1 MSKCAI
7 KEFKEINV
15 GLIINWNM
23 HNGELYKLE
32 DIQKIVDIGK
42 EYPVVV
48 QIDEFTKVLVK
59 SEDELDFLDEPES
72 LYSYGM
78 TKQDYLDDE
87 HEYSDEYY
95 EDKIAYILTSDNII
109 EIK

>member
-7 KEFKEINV
+7 KEFKEIKV

-23 HNGELYKLE
+23 HNGELYKLK

-48 QIDEFTKVLVK
+48 QIDESTKVLVK
-59 SEDELDFLDEPES
+59 SEEELDFLDEPET

-95 EDKIAYILTSDNII
+95 KDKIAYILTSDNII
-109 EIK
+109 EIE